1 MQIQCLC
8 QSADYIVALPYKRLP
23 FCFFLFLF
31 LSFLFSPLLLSFTPV
46 HALFSIAETLCSVQT
61 TQKALAASL
70 VLSLTGK
77 ISVLPAGT
85 TWSVSRSMRARK
97 VGYVIW
103 NYMETRVKVK
113 LSDLSLTTST
123 HQDCIAVNQ

>member
-1 MQIQCLC
+1 M
-8 QSADYIVALPYKRLP
+8 
-23 FCFFLFLF
+23 
-31 LSFLFSPLLLSFTPV
+31 
-46 HALFSIAETLCSVQT
+46 
-61 TQKALAASL
+61 